1 MLQRLIILFDL
12 LCVLWLGIWVISFFG
27 EPNAGYIVMSAYL
40 LVQIPYGLLRWVLV
54 GSPIPFRDDDEE
66 G

>member
-1 MLQRLIILFDL
+1 MLQRLIRLFDL

-27 EPNAGYIVMSAYL
+27 KPNAGYIVMSAYL